1 MSYFCIIY
9 DICTRDLLS
18 TRNLKAFFVWPK
30 RFRQVH
36 LAKQTFS
43 LPNCLWFNLLTSE
56 TKLQLARDPDLI
68 LKKWHALKKKPDYI
82 IIDEIQKN
90 PKLLDVVH
98 QGIEN
103 YKIKFILTGSSARKI
118 KRGSANMLAGRAF
131 EFFMLPFS
139 VFELEK
145 DFSLDIALNYGMLPE
160 IYSKELESS
169 EDKERY
175 LYSYIS
181 TYLKEEIAAEQI
193 VRNLDPFR
201 KFLDVAAQMNG
212 QIINYSKIGRDAGI
226 DPKQVERY
234 FPILIDTLIGFNLE
248 PHHQSIRKRQNAKA
262 KFYFFDVG
270 VCRALQNNLSTHLNS
285 KTTEYGNAFEHFF
298 ILEIFKIN
306 MSLEKRWKLSYLRVN
321 DNQEVDLI
329 IETKTKT
336 YLIEIKSSS
345 KIDPHDIRKMT
356 YFKTSFPKAQFLLLS
371 QDKNEFAES
380 GILCQHWL
388 TGLEML
394 KNL

>member
-1 MSYFCIIY
+1 MYQRFAKYTKSKSFFLFGP
-9 DICTRDLLS
+9 RGSGKS
-18 TRNLKAFFVWPK
+18 TWL
-30 RFRQVH
+30 
-36 LAKQTFS
+36 KQTFGS
-43 LPNCLWFNLLTSE
+43 QNCLWFNLLTSE
-56 TKLQLARDPDLI
+56 TELQLARDPDLI
-68 LKKWHALKKKPDYI
+68 LKKWVALKRKPDYI
-82 IIDEIQKN
+82 IIDEIQKI

-98 QGIEN
+98 QGIEEH
-103 YKIKFILTGSSARKI
+103 KIKFILTGSSARKI

-139 VFELEK
+139 VFELEE
-145 DFSLDIALNYGMLPE
+145 DFVLDIALNYGMLPE
-160 IYSKELESS
+160 IYSQELKDS

-175 LYSYIS
+175 LFSYIS

-248 PHHQSIRKRQNAKA
+248 PHHQSIRKRQNSKA

-270 VCRALQNNLSTHLNS
+270 VCRALQNSLSANLVN

-298 ILEIFKIN
+298 ILEIIKMN
-306 MSLEKRWKLSYLRVN
+306 LSLEKRWKLSYLRVN
-321 DNQEVDLI
+321 DNQEIDLI
-329 IETKTKT
+329 VETKTKT
-336 YLIEIKSSS
+336 FLIEIKSSI
-345 KIDPHDIRKMT
+345 KVDPDEVQKMT
-356 YFKTSFPKAQFLLLS
+356 YFKDSFPKAQFLFLS
-371 QDKNEFAES
+371 QDKNEFKDN

-394 KNL
+394 KGL

>member
-1 MSYFCIIY
+1 MYQRFAKYTKSKSFFLFGP
-9 DICTRDLLS
+9 RGSGKS
-18 TRNLKAFFVWPK
+18 TWL
-30 RFRQVH
+30 
-36 LAKQTFS
+36 KQTFGS
-43 LPNCLWFNLLTSE
+43 QNCLWFNLLTSE
-56 TKLQLARDPDLI
+56 TELQLARDPDLI
-68 LKKWHALKKKPDYI
+68 LKKWVALKRKPDYI
-82 IIDEIQKN
+82 IIDEIQKI

-98 QGIEN
+98 QGIEEH
-103 YKIKFILTGSSARKI
+103 KIKFILTGSSARKI

-139 VFELEK
+139 VFELEE
-145 DFSLDIALNYGMLPE
+145 DFVLDIALNYGMLPE
-160 IYSKELESS
+160 IYSQELKDS

-175 LYSYIS
+175 LFSYIS

-248 PHHQSIRKRQNAKA
+248 PHHQSIRKRQNSKA

-270 VCRALQNNLSTHLNS
+270 VCRALQNSLSANLVN

-298 ILEIFKIN
+298 ILEIIKMN
-306 MSLEKRWKLSYLRVN
+306 LSLEKRWKLSYLRVN
-321 DNQEVDLI
+321 DNQEIDLI
-329 IETKTKT
+329 VETKTKT
-336 YLIEIKSSS
+336 FLIEIKSSG
-345 KIDPHDIRKMT
+345 KVDPDEVQKMT
-356 YFKTSFPKAQFLLLS
+356 YFKDSFPKAQFLFLS
-371 QDKNEFAES
+371 QDKNEFKDN

>member
-1 MSYFCIIY
+1 MYQRFSKYSKSKSFFLFGP
-9 DICTRDLLS
+9 RGSGKS
-18 TRNLKAFFVWPK
+18 TWL
-30 RFRQVH
+30 
-36 LAKQTFS
+36 KQTFKDA
-43 LPNCLWFNLLTSE
+43 NCLLFNLLNAE
-56 TKLQLARDPDLI
+56 TELELARDPDMI
-68 LKKWHALKKKPDYI
+68 LKKWAAMKDKPDYV

-98 QGIEN
+98 QGIEDH
-103 YKIKFILTGSSARKI
+103 KIKFILTGSSARKI

-139 VFELEK
+139 MFELEN
-145 DFSLDIALNYGMLPE
+145 DFDLNIALSFGLLPE
-160 IYSKELESS
+160 IYSQELS
-169 EDKERY
+169 EQIDKERY

-193 VRNLDPFR
+193 VRNLEPFR

-248 PHHQSIRKRQNAKA
+248 PYHNSIRKRQNAKA
-262 KFYFFDVG
+262 KFYFFDTG
-270 VCRALQNNLSTHLNS
+270 VCRALQNKITSPLDS
-285 KTTEYGNAFEHFF
+285 KTSDYGNAFEHFF
-298 ILEIFKIN
+298 ILEIIKIN
-306 MSLEKRWKLSYLRVN
+306 LSLEKRWKLSYLRVN

-329 IETKTKT
+329 VETAKKVF
-336 YLIEIKSSS
+336 LIEIKSSQ
-345 KIDPHDIRKMT
+345 KVDLDDVRKMS
-356 YFKTSFPKAQFLLLS
+356 YFKKDFNDADFLFLS
-371 QDKNEFAES
+371 LDANEFDQD
-380 GILCQHWL
+380 GICCRHWL
-388 TGLEML
+388 TGLSLL